1 MHKGGRSWVKVDGRK
16 RQKVDSPQT
25 ESGRSQKAIVHFS
38 SKGRP
43 LSEGP
48 SIFRQ
53 ETVHFNAG
61 PFTFGTVHHS
71 PFEPSTFLLTQKYFN
86 IFFETFCLKMY
97 LQDEIYISENFHLN
111 KTFDFLTSDCAGQ
124 LTQKFKRHFLHF
136 CLKFASLFQ
145 GMTSNDMKTMVK
157 R

>member
-1 MHKGGRSWVKVDGRK
+1 MKVDDPTKWKRTVQMHKGGRSWVKVDGRK

-25 ESGRSQKAIVHFS
+25 ESGRSQKTIVHFS

-43 LSEGP
+43 LPE
-48 SIFRQ
+48 
-53 ETVHFNAG
+53 G

-145 GMTSNDMKTMVK
+145 GMTSNDM
-157 R
+157 

>member
-1 MHKGGRSWVKVDGRK
+1 MKADGPNAQRWA
-16 RQKVDSPQT
+16 VLG
-25 ESGRSQKAIVHFS
+25 ESGRSKTTESGQSTNRKWTVPKS
-38 SKGRP
+38 NSP
-43 LSEGP
+43 LFVKRP

-145 GMTSNDMKTMVK
+145 GMTSNDMKTMVQ